1 MGCASPLIKKKPL
14 SQDHKPIT
22 IANFPITAVTFRRP
36 SIQTYTKNYKEL
48 KKLGSGSF
56 AKVMLCLHLP
66 TNTQRAVKIIKKSSI
81 RKSQEDSLF
90 ILKEF
95 KILRELDHPHIVS
108 CFEVFEDESF
118 CYISAEYCPAGDL
131 FSEIT
136 KMKKFQESHA
146 SEIIRQVLSALV
158 YCHEKGVSHRDLKP
172 ENILLMDTH
181 ENLSIKLADFGNS
194 VEFHK
199 ESKLTGCFGSAYYI
213 APEVFENS
221 YNESCDIWSVGI
233 IMYILLTGRPPYSS
247 KNNSDLIESV
257 QFSPFRLAQEN
268 SHNLSTDAKSL
279 IKDMVRLNAKQ
290 RISAKNALLHPWI
303 TKFISN
309 KSTGS
314 ELLLNNLKEFNNHSK
329 LKEAVNIFITSQ
341 ISSYED
347 LKYYKS
353 CFEAIDKNHD
363 GRITKDELVTEYSKV
378 MTVDEARNVADDLL
392 NKIDS
397 GKDGKIDYT
406 EFLASCNERQKNI
419 SLEKLEI
426 AFNLFD
432 IDKSGTI
439 SVDEIREV
447 LGNGTL
453 EEDNLWRQIV
463 KEADKNGDGVID
475 LAEFIHLMTSTV
487 QSSETLQFM
496 KALSKIKMPEFD

>member
-1 MGCASPLIKKKPL
+1 MGCASTTTKKKP
-14 SQDHKPIT
+14 SCNDPKPIT
-22 IANFPITAVTFRRP
+22 LVNFPITPVTFRRP
-36 SIQTYTKNYKEL
+36 SIQNYNKNYKEL

-56 AKVMLCLHLP
+56 AQVMLCLHLP
-66 TNTQRAVKIIKKSSI
+66 TNTQRAVKIIEKSSI
-81 RKSQEDSLF
+81 CKSQQDSVF

-95 KILRELDHPHIVS
+95 RILRELDHPHIVR
-108 CFEVFEDESF
+108 CFEVFEDENR
-118 CYISAEYCPAGDL
+118 CYISTEYCPAGDL
-131 FSEIT
+131 FTEIT
-136 KMKKFQESHA
+136 KMKKFKESQA
-146 SEIIRQVLSALV
+146 SELIRQVLSALV

-172 ENILLMDTH
+172 ENILLMETN

-194 VEFHK
+194 IEFNK
-199 ESKLTGCFGSAYYI
+199 ESKLSGCFGSAYYI

-221 YNESCDIWSVGI
+221 YNENCDIWSVGI
-233 IMYILLTGRPPYSS
+233 IMYILLTGRPPYAS
-247 KNNSDLIESV
+247 KNNLDLLEAA
-257 QFSPFRLAQEN
+257 QFSPFRLTQE
-268 SHNLSTDAKSL
+268 LSKSVSVEAKSL
-279 IKDMVRLNAKQ
+279 IKEMVKINNKQ

-303 TKFISN
+303 TKFVSN

-314 ELLLNNLKEFNNHSK
+314 ELILNNLKEFNNQSK

-363 GRITKDELVTEYSKV
+363 GRITKDELVSEYSKI
-378 MTVDEARNVADDLL
+378 MTVDEAQHIADDLL

-406 EFLASCNERQKNI
+406 EFLASCNERQKSI

-426 AFNLFD
+426 AFEMFD
-432 IDKSGTI
+432 TDKSGTI
-439 SVDEIREV
+439 TVDEIREA
-447 LGNGTL
+447 LGNGSSN
-453 EEDNLWRQIV
+453 EDNLWSQIV

-475 LAEFIHLMTSTV
+475 LSEFIHLMTSTV
-487 QSSETLQFM
+487 QTSETLQFI
-496 KALSKIKMPEFD
+496 KALSKLKIPDF